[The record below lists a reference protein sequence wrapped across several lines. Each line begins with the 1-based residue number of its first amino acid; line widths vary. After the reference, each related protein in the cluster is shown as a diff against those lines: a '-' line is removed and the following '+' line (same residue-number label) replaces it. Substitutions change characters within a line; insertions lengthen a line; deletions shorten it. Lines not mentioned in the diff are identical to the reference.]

1 MAARSDASGGLVG
14 RLKSAVVQRV
24 IGTIAL
30 VVTTLIIGAVRMGLM
45 HVGGGSPDDSML
57 ASKNEM
63 TAGAPV
69 AAGAKP
75 ADSVTKPAAGD
86 ALDLDQPAE
95 DPDADGGTAPVAA
108 AAAAKRPGG
117 NRLASNSSS
126 GGAAV
131 TAVTPDAPKRATQ
144 MAHLD
149 EHVTYQYNALG
160 RRDPFTSLIGG
171 EFVGADMGGDAPP
184 DPGGMRIVGIV
195 WGATDQFAMV
205 EDVRGN
211 SYVLRKGDK
220 LQNGTVEA
228 LRRDALVIN
237 VTADGQSQ
245 QVTIPFVRKGDDNVR

>member
-1 MAARSDASGGLVG
+1 MAARSDASGGLAG
-14 RLKSAVVQRV
+14 RLKNAVVQRV

-30 VVTTLIIGAVRMGLM
+30 VVTTLVVGAVRMGLM
-45 HVGGGSPDDSML
+45 HLGGTPAEDSVL
-57 ASKNEM
+57 ADRNET
-63 TAGAPV
+63 TASAPAVPGAK
-69 AAGAKP
+69 AKP
-75 ADSVTKPAAGD
+75 ATPSAEASAEAV
-86 ALDLDQPAE
+86 DLDQPAE
-95 DPDADGGTAPVAA
+95 DPDSEDADAPAA
-108 AAAAKRPGG
+108 ATGAKRPGT
-117 NRLASNSSS
+117 RLASSSGS

-131 TAVTPDAPKRATQ
+131 TAVTPDAPKRAAQ

-171 EFVGADMGGDAPP
+171 EFVGADVGGDAPP
-184 DPGGMRIVGIV
+184 DPGGMKIVGIV

-220 LQNGTVEA
+220 LQNGYVEA

>member
-1 MAARSDASGGLVG
+1 MAGRSDVSGGLLG
-14 RLKSAVVQRV
+14 RLKSPAVQKV
-24 IGTIAL
+24 IGVIAL
-30 VVTTLIIGAVRMGLM
+30 VVTILVIGAVRMGLV
-45 HVGGGSPDDSML
+45 HPGGGSADETML
-57 ASKNEM
+57 SKQNESAA
-63 TAGAPV
+63 TSSARAGARPKAEN
-69 AAGAKP
+69 AAS
-75 ADSVTKPAAGD
+75 ADAVD
-86 ALDLDQPAE
+86 IDEPAE
-95 DPDADGGTAPVAA
+95 EPVGESPPATGAPAR
-108 AAAAKRPGG
+108 RPGT
-117 NRLASNSSS
+117 RLVSTNNSGTSM
-126 GGAAV
+126 V
-131 TAVTPDAPKRATQ
+131 TAVTPDAPKQTPQ

-171 EFVGADMGGDAPP
+171 EFVGADVGGDAPP

-220 LQNGTVEA
+220 LQNGYVEA